1 MAIDKE
7 RHDKGERDFLYI
19 VGAKLNESRRKKK
32 LKQHDVVSMLEEKYQ
47 YKTSAQHISDLENGN
62 GNLKLYE
69 VAILCSIYEISIEEI
84 LRDCKR
90 EYAKG
95 LLPSYNRQR
104 KPNMTKDELEKLAD
118 KLEKEFREICDLLR

>member
-47 YKTSAQHISDLENGN
+47 YKTSAYFRSR
-62 GNLKLYE
+62 KW
-69 VAILCSIYEISIEEI
+69 
-84 LRDCKR
+84 
-90 EYAKG
+90 
-95 LLPSYNRQR
+95 QR
-104 KPNMTKDELEKLAD
+104 KPET
-118 KLEKEFREICDLLR
+118 I